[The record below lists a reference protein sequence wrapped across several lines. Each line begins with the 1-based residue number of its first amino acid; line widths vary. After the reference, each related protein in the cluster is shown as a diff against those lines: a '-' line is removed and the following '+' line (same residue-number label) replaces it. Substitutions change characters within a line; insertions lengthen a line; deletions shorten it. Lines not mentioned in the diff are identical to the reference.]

1 MKNKKRAVVTGAS
14 RGIGK
19 EIALLLGKNGYTV
32 LVNYRKN
39 KEAAEEVVAL
49 IRENGGWAKA
59 FCADVSKRRE
69 AFSLIEAAEKELGGI
84 DILVNNAGIS
94 QTKLFTDVSEEEL
107 EDVLASNLK
116 SAFYTAQAAEPLM
129 RHQGFGRIINIAS
142 VWGEEGASMEAAY
155 SASKA
160 GLIGLTK
167 ALAKELAPS
176 GITVNAVSPGVIKTD
191 MLAQY
196 SEDELS
202 ALAEEIPLGYIA
214 GGREVAEA
222 VLFLSGEGA
231 SYITGQVIAVNGGF
245 HI

>member
-1 MKNKKRAVVTGAS
+1 
-14 RGIGK
+14 
-19 EIALLLGKNGYTV
+19 
-32 LVNYRKN
+32 
-39 KEAAEEVVAL
+39 
-49 IRENGGWAKA
+49 
-59 FCADVSKRRE
+59 
-69 AFSLIEAAEKELGGI
+69 
-84 DILVNNAGIS
+84 
-94 QTKLFTDVSEEEL
+94 
-107 EDVLASNLK
+107 
-116 SAFYTAQAAEPLM
+116 M
-129 RHQGFGRIINIAS
+129 RHQAFGRIINIAS

-196 SEDELS
+196 SKEELS